1 MTQIVQY
8 LDIGFLVLFILLVVG
23 LILAALRGFA
33 RGVWKSTHNMIFMLS
48 LVLIAFFTL
57 SAMSDF
63 VGSFQLSTF
72 VKGSFTISREVN
84 GVTQT
89 YYVPVTT
96 IKETLSEFIKGIY
109 AVYDVS
115 VSASQAT
122 DIAFALATS
131 ILKVVVFIVDM
142 ILIVTLGNLF
152 SFLSWY
158 LIFRHFIPRVARKT
172 VRLRWLGL
180 LETVTTFVVVT
191 ALFFMPF
198 TSLVNSVNQS
208 YQKNKKAANSEL
220 VENVG
225 GFIDAYNNSLFAKVL
240 FNWSV
245 DKSGM
250 TFDTRLF
257 DSWTTGVSG
266 EYSVGIVSE
275 IANIANT
282 VATCSGAITSDE
294 SGIVFDPTSLITQEI
309 VDKAFETVMN
319 SELIGSLLPIV
330 VEVALNS
337 DLLADYIPARL
348 IDLSDVNWKTE
359 LGYVRDMV
367 DCVFAS
373 GAVDRL
379 FTVDA
384 DGKRVMRSFEGTDLF
399 NFIEE
404 VVMSEDE
411 QFDHI
416 LDVFKSIDESKV
428 LSRAVPA
435 LLNFLIESDTQ
446 GIAKQ
451 YLPYTWE
458 ELNEFSWGY
467 ETYVLLDFLHATVK
481 LDNDFLKAIFIKS
494 GAYAEDPNVK
504 KLETLISEHVN
515 EFKNLMVGEFVWNNV
530 RNEFEPK
537 YPNRIDGN
545 GRTIVFDGHGNRK
558 DDNDVNRHY
567 CLFDMSL
574 VSKTLPYLL
583 DNLFNLEALKDVKD
597 AMSEDDLTLYHE
609 SLADLSTGNLVLNYK
624 SEFYAVLDV
633 VATAGQDE
641 ELVSALFTGKGLTP
655 LMSEENNIFSID
667 ESHINVFIDSIA
679 KMDRSKVLYSA
690 LAPMTKSLLNLDDV
704 KNTFT
709 ELGLDTSIVISA
721 ISHDIAASE
730 HTFFADFSNLLSSWG
745 DLKNV
750 SDLST
755 TTDTNALMDKL
766 KTPVG
771 ENESP
776 VVRSLVNIL
785 KTIHNNK
792 LLNPT
797 PQAGDTYEK
806 NANLYGLLSHI
817 FDMTQDTGLIIDDA
831 VIRSVPDNQWNSEF
845 EAVGHIL
852 SYIADHDLLSAS
864 DVFANGP
871 TRTALAELR
880 SGGTYDIP
888 KLFNTINESILFRS
902 SFGSYLDDLF
912 GDALSGFLIDE
923 TSHISFS
930 NVTDWSVEGKNIGHL
945 LDSFYDVTPE
955 DDSEAAHWLEN
966 FDLAKFKDVVELN
979 AMLHDLAHSGI
990 FTYVDEHGISHYQ
1003 FGKWLYNKVEPS
1015 LEAFPTG
1022 DTSTADLFAD
1032 PTFGPSSL
1040 DAWKDSWGKRPS
1052 EMVSDPDEYFLEWK
1066 NEYNA
1071 DGTKTNTHYLAY
1083 RDFVYPDAIDNVV
1096 SDTDQEIYTFWCDYN
1111 EFKTRQKNFLTAHR
1125 DGLTGSYTTNAWG
1138 AYFASDNFISDYG
1151 SGPGGYNVFEVDEI
1165 SRIVKFLTY
1174 SMKLMVEKT
1183 DHSKMTFDEM
1193 DATLLGNML
1202 KAMNDTYCFRVCVY
1216 NFYNIAADLGFDSY
1230 SGFSLESAYTSY
1242 MVDADYQVMDFV
1254 HARPARQAELDK
1266 LVAFYGVTKK
1276 AEQLHILDGGS
1287 FQYDM
1292 LNTDNFMDDLGAALK
1307 GFNNSYVFHK
1317 KGSSKQNQLTTFQ
1330 GLFNLLLGESDT
1342 KDMIYLGNNSPKD
1355 KSVINQVNPAYTDAS
1370 SKVRYLIESV
1380 FLDDA
1385 GILNKVNS
1393 NPLEYT
1399 EAGLRQIQED
1409 EIDSL
1414 LAVIDKLY
1422 SLKDSGGNPVSSIA
1436 DADLT
1441 NSTNSET
1448 ISDLLDI
1455 LNGSELLYDIVPNAI
1470 YQMFVDNPSLSI
1482 DTGAGAVDFARVDPF
1497 YHYYYDLDSLD
1508 PLTVPNFEARYKPAS
1523 DVNSDLKH
1531 LSTLLTDYQNF
1542 NDAFSS
1548 GDLTDKTTLL
1558 SLIDSDLS
1566 NSTFESNGPL
1576 PTLLKEM
1583 HDCHLFHTPARNY
1596 GSGYYTS
1603 KFDNGFT
1610 LFEDMMSKV
1619 CASIGLDEFAYD
1631 ATYDLAQ
1638 GFNNENEKLVYNIKQ
1653 VTASDDGNPSI
1664 CVYHNGQGTA
1674 WYGEIDALM
1683 HLAYTAC
1690 HIGSGSAL
1698 DISSFDMDHLSANEV
1713 KDMLTCVN
1721 YSNIVCDAIPHFVQT
1736 GFDSMGLDDL
1746 TTYDSHNYANYR
1758 LGQVG
1763 YGNAD
1768 GLSGEGSEIDNIY
1781 NVLVALRDEYGNF
1794 ADLSDI
1800 TAFINADTTGA
1811 RLTGLL
1817 RFVYESRILDTPVGG
1832 NYRGYYTVS
1841 SHQITA
1847 QGVLL
1852 YNVLDTSGLSGYIA
1866 RDALTSTADS
1876 TTLDKIEQLST
1887 IIHMPYLDNDA
1898 ITEGLTYEIEAK
1910 GLRNLIIETST
1921 ANIDAN
1927 SFTGAGN
1934 EDIST
1939 VQSVKTPLLNI
1950 ISYAYNADGYGHR
1963 SAIVS
1968 EFVSGLLNNILE
1980 NEYSSL
1986 SGKAGYAYHEF
1997 TFGKPNSATHIEYVH
2012 YASLNEVERNGL
2024 EGILNSLSY
2033 LSELSPATLMAM
2045 SEADRHT
2052 LADNLES
2059 CFALMTTTIGTTK
2072 YNSEIGRIVYLN
2084 EVHAAFKL
2092 FAAVPNAEHN
2102 TFSSSLVNETSTS
2115 TTAGSNTIYSVDFYF
2130 STYGTAFKNYI
2141 YPGFF

>member
-23 LILAALRGFA
+23 LLLAAFRGFT
-33 RGVWKSTHNMIFMLS
+33 RGVWKSTHNMVFMLS
-48 LVLIAFFTL
+48 LIFIAFFTL
-57 SAMSDF
+57 NTMSDF
-63 VGSFQLSTF
+63 IGSFQLSSF
-72 VKGSFTISREVN
+72 IKGSFTISREVD
-84 GVTQT
+84 GAVKT

-96 IKETLSEFIKGIY
+96 IKETLSEFIKGLY

-115 VSASQAT
+115 ISASQVT

-131 ILKVVVFIVDM
+131 LLKVVVFIIDM
-142 ILIVTLGNLF
+142 VLILTLGNLF

-158 LIFRHFIPRVARKT
+158 LIFRHFVPRVARKT
-172 VRLRWLGL
+172 VKLRWLGL
-180 LETVTTFVVVT
+180 IETVVTFVVVT
-191 ALFFMPF
+191 ALFFTPF
-198 TSLVNSVNQS
+198 TSLINSVNQS
-208 YQKNKKAANSEL
+208 YQKNKDKASPEVA
-220 VENVG
+220 ENVG
-225 GFIDAYNNSLFAKVL
+225 SFIDAYNNSLFAKVL
-240 FNWSV
+240 FNWTV
-245 DKSGM
+245 DDSGM

-282 VATCSGAITSDE
+282 IATCSSAVTFDD
-294 SGIVFDPTSLITQEI
+294 SGMTFDATTLITQEV
-309 VDKAFETVMN
+309 VDQAFETVMN

-337 DLLADYIPARL
+337 DLLEDYIPANL
-348 IDLSDVNWKTE
+348 IDLSDVNWKNE

-367 DCVFAS
+367 DCIFAS
-373 GAVDRL
+373 GAIDRL
-379 FTVDA
+379 FTINDE
-384 DGKRVMRSFEGTDLF
+384 GKRVMRSMEGTDLF

-404 VVMSEDE
+404 VVMLDDE
-411 QFDHI
+411 NFDHI

-435 LLNFLIESDTQ
+435 LLQFLIESDKE
-446 GIAKQ
+446 GVAKQ

-467 ETYVLLDFLHATVK
+467 ETYVLLDFLHSAIK

-494 GAYAEDPNVK
+494 GVYAENPSAK
-504 KLETLISEHVN
+504 SLEALISEHVN
-515 EFKNLMVGEFVWNNV
+515 EFKNLMVGEFVWNNTSHSY
-530 RNEFEPK
+530 EPK
-537 YPNRIDGN
+537 YPNRLDN
-545 GRTIVFDGHGNRK
+545 KTGRTIVFDENGYRK
-558 DDNDVNRHY
+558 DDDDVNRHY

-583 DNLFNLEALKDVKD
+583 DNLFNLEALKDVKS

-609 SLADLSTGNLVLNYK
+609 ALADLNNGNLVLNYK
-624 SEFYAVLDV
+624 SEFYSVLDV
-633 VATAGQDE
+633 VATVGQDE
-641 ELVSALFTGKGLTP
+641 ELVAALFTGKGLTP

-667 ESHINVFIDSIA
+667 MAHVNVFIDSIG

-709 ELGLDTSIVISA
+709 SLGLDTEIVISA

-730 HTFFADFSNLLSSWG
+730 HTFFADFSDLLSSWG

-755 TTDTNALMDKL
+755 TTDTNELMNKL

-771 ENESP
+771 GTESP

-785 KTIHNNK
+785 KTIHDNK

-806 NANLYGLLSHI
+806 NANLYGLLNHI
-817 FDMTQDTGLIIDDA
+817 FEMTQDTGLIISDA
-831 VIRSVPDNQWNSEF
+831 TIRSIPDNKWNSEF
-845 EAVGHIL
+845 EAVGSIL
-852 SYIADHDLLSAS
+852 TYIADHDLLNAS

-871 TRTALAELR
+871 TRTALASLR
-880 SGGTYDIP
+880 SGGQYDIP
-888 KLFNTINESILFRS
+888 ELFKKIDESILFKS
-902 SFGSYLDDLF
+902 SFGTYLDEMF
-912 GDALSGFLIDE
+912 GSSLSGFLIDDAN
-923 TSHISFS
+923 HISFG
-930 NVTDWSVEGKNIGHL
+930 NITDWTTEGNNIGHL
-945 LDSFYDVTPE
+945 LDSFYEVTPV
-955 DDSEAAHWLEN
+955 DDSEAQHWLEN
-966 FDLAKFKDVVELN
+966 FDLSKFQNVVELN

-990 FTYVDEHGISHYQ
+990 FTYVDEHDVSHYQ

-1022 DTSTADLFAD
+1022 DTTTADLFAD
-1032 PTFGPSSL
+1032 PTFGPSSI
-1040 DAWKDSWGKRPS
+1040 DAWKESWGKKPS

-1066 NEYNA
+1066 NEYNPN
-1071 DGTKTNTHYLAY
+1071 GTKPNTHYIAY
-1083 RDFVYPDAIDNVV
+1083 RDFVYPNAIDNVV
-1096 SDTDQEIYTFWCDYN
+1096 NDTDQEIYHFWCDYD
-1111 EFKTRQKNFLTAHR
+1111 EFQNRQSAFLTAHR
-1125 DGLTGSYTTNAWG
+1125 NDLTSTYITNAWG
-1138 AYFASDNFISDYG
+1138 AYFASDAFINAYDS
-1151 SGPGGYNVFEVDEI
+1151 VFEVDEI

-1202 KAMNDTYCFRVCVY
+1202 KAMNETYCFRVCVY

-1266 LVAFYGVTKK
+1266 LVAFYGVIKK
-1276 AEQLHILDGGS
+1276 AEQLHILDGGA
-1287 FQYDM
+1287 FQYDL
-1292 LNTDNFMDDLGAALK
+1292 LNTDNFMDDLGSALK

-1355 KSVINQVNPAYTDAS
+1355 KSVITQANPAYTDAT
-1370 SKVRYLIESV
+1370 SKVRHLIETV

-1385 GILNKVNS
+1385 AITDKVAS

-1399 EAGLRQIQED
+1399 AEGLHQIQED

-1455 LNGSELLYDIVPNAI
+1455 LNSSELLYDIVPNAI

-1482 DTGAGAVDFARVDPF
+1482 DTGSGTVDFSRVDPF
-1497 YHYYYDLDSLD
+1497 YHYYYNLDSLA
-1508 PLTVPNFEARYKPAS
+1508 PLGTPNFEARYKPAS

-1531 LSTLLTDYQNF
+1531 ISTLLTDYQNF
-1542 NDAFSS
+1542 NDAFAS

-1583 HDCHLFHTPARNY
+1583 HDCHLFHSPARNY
-1596 GSGYYTS
+1596 GSGYYTN
-1603 KFDNGFT
+1603 KFNDGFT

-1631 ATYDLAQ
+1631 STYDLPN

-1653 VTASDDGNPSI
+1653 VTASDDGQPSI
-1664 CVYHNGQGTA
+1664 CVYHSSQGTA

-1690 HIGSGSAL
+1690 NIGSGSTL
-1698 DISSFDMDHLSANEV
+1698 DISSFDMDHLSALEV

-1721 YSNIVCDAIPHFVQT
+1721 NSNIVCDAIPSFVQT
-1736 GFDSMGLDDL
+1736 GFDSMGLDSL

-1768 GLSGEGSEIDNIY
+1768 GLSGTGSEIDNIY

-1800 TAFINADTTGA
+1800 TAFINTDTTGA

-1817 RFVYESRILDTPVGG
+1817 RFIYESRILDTPVGG
-1832 NYRGYYTVS
+1832 NYRDYYTVS
-1841 SHQITA
+1841 GHQISA

-1876 TTLDKIEQLST
+1876 TTLDKIEQLSI

-1898 ITEGLTYEIEAK
+1898 ISAGLSYEIEAI

-1921 ANIDAN
+1921 SNIDAN

-1934 EDIST
+1934 DDIST
-1939 VQSVKTPLLNI
+1939 VQSLKTPLLNI
-1950 ISYAYNADGYGHR
+1950 ISYAYNADGHGHR

-1997 TFGKPNSATHIEYVH
+1997 TFGKPNSASHIEYAH
-2012 YASLNEVERNGL
+2012 YATLNEVERNGL

-2045 SEADRHT
+2045 SETDRHT

-2059 CFALMTTTIGTTK
+2059 CFALMTTTIDATK

-2102 TFSSSLVNETSTS
+2102 TFSASLVNETSTS

-2130 STYGTAFKNYI
+2130 SNYGTAFKNYI